1 MSTHL
6 SIIIVNWNVADFLV
20 NAIQS
25 ILDNPPA
32 GNYEIIVVDN
42 NSSDDSLVRL
52 GREFPDVKVI
62 ANLKNE
68 GFGRANNQ
76 GMATASGQY
85 IFLLNPDTIVLDDA
99 LDQLIYTLEKDPEIG
114 VVGPQLL
121 SKDRQPTPGGA
132 RLTRRFLSG
141 ILLDLLY
148 INRIP
153 WVGQKLVKAL
163 RYPYDLNKESEV
175 EVISG
180 SAMMF
185 AASTIKKVGGFDE
198 RFFLAGEDIEL
209 CDRFWKNGL
218 KVYYYPQ
225 AKIIHFTQSCSPV
238 NPVDVFMNK
247 FMGVA
252 KYYELKNGKITHFWY
267 RFFAY
272 LILIPKLGIKSI
284 YHLCRGERDEFLF
297 NISILKKLMKWRLV
311 GEAEYYK

>member
-1 MSTHL
+1 MNTLL
-6 SIIIVNWNVADFLV
+6 SIIIVNWNVVDMLV
-20 NAIQS
+20 NAIKS
-25 ILDNPPA
+25 ILDNPPS
-32 GNYEIIVVDN
+32 GNFEIIVVDN

-52 GREFPDVKVI
+52 SRDFPDVRII
-62 ANLKNE
+62 ANQRNE

-76 GMATASGQY
+76 GMSIASGQY

-99 LDQLIYTLEKDPEIG
+99 LDQLIYALEKDPEIG

-132 RLTRRFLSG
+132 RLSRKFFSG

-153 WVGQKLVKAL
+153 WVGPRLVRAL

-209 CDRFWKNGL
+209 CDRFWNNGL
-218 KVYYYPQ
+218 KVHYLPQ
-225 AKIIHFTQSCSPV
+225 AKIIHFNQSCSPV
-238 NPVDVFMNK
+238 NPIDVFMNK

-252 KYYELKNGKITHFWY
+252 KYYEIKNGKIAHFWY
-267 RFFAY
+267 RIFSY
-272 LILIPKLGIKSI
+272 MILIPKLGIKSI
-284 YHLCRGERDEFLF
+284 YHLCQREWDEYHF
-297 NISILKKLMKWRLV
+297 NISILKKLLKWRLV